1 MVNVTDQYCIS
12 LATSKGG
19 FSCHSGDLSRKCH
32 LCHGSCKSHKRGT
45 MPPSSRNETNRN
57 IFDGAHIQMRDASD
71 FFSHFCSSW
80 VLPTK
85 NHLFFEISTRL
96 LPDSSLLTLGAVLMC
111 TDVHTR
117 DRLVDCRNSYT
128 LWSFMLMNAI
138 FYL

>member
-1 MVNVTDQYCIS
+1 
-12 LATSKGG
+12 
-19 FSCHSGDLSRKCH
+19 
-32 LCHGSCKSHKRGT
+32 
-45 MPPSSRNETNRN
+45 
-57 IFDGAHIQMRDASD
+57 MRDASD
-71 FFSHFCSSW
+71 FFSQFCSSW

-96 LPDSSLLTLGAVLMC
+96 LPDGSLLTLGAVLMC

>member
-1 MVNVTDQYCIS
+1 MLLINIVFLQLPAKEGFLVIQVICHESVIYVMGHVSHTSEAQCLLPRVTRQTETFLMAPIFRCVMPVI
-12 LATSKGG
+12 
-19 FSCHSGDLSRKCH
+19 FSVTFAL
-32 LCHGSCKSHKRGT
+32 L
-45 MPPSSRNETNRN
+45 
-57 IFDGAHIQMRDASD
+57 
-71 FFSHFCSSW
+71 W

-85 NHLFFEISTRL
+85 NHLFEISTRL

-138 FYL
+138 FHL